1 MSGVVG
7 GVAPEPRSRVGR
19 LEKNS
24 PARLPGQAHGKGRA
38 GLCGVLCTD
47 TKGGSG
53 TNPRLACEGAW
64 GASES
69 IGRFAMIVFATPIAL
84 AMRMR
89 EVAVV

>member
-24 PARLPGQAHGKGRA
+24 PARLPGQAHGKGRT

-64 GASES
+64 GASE
-69 IGRFAMIVFATPIAL
+69 ATSGL
-84 AMRMR
+84 
-89 EVAVV
+89 